1 MSLAINAKLIVKH
14 TFLEVVPC
22 PTPNDHRRSVSC
34 PVGRRNTVS
43 NSELDLPVYPGSSEC
58 RSCED
63 SSSDVSTRT
72 PLSVAS
78 TSCTA
83 DSARRN
89 SRFYSWADEIDAVAE
104 SDDDRV
110 AEKTTVMLR
119 NVPYNC
125 SRNSVVHMME
135 DAGFSGL
142 FDFIYLPID
151 FRSKSGFGYA
161 FINMV
166 SNDAALKLF
175 NHFNGFS
182 DWAMKSQ
189 KVAEVTWSEPSQG
202 LDVHVGR
209 YRNSPVM
216 HDAVPDEFKPAM
228 YKNGVRVPF
237 PAPSKAIRAPR
248 FRRR

>member
-1 MSLAINAKLIVKH
+1 MSLVFNAVLIVKH

-22 PTPNDHRRSVSC
+22 PTL
-34 PVGRRNTVS
+34 VGRRRTVS
-43 NSELDLPVYPGSSEC
+43 DSEFDLPDYPVSSEC
-58 RSCED
+58 KGCED
-63 SSSDVSTRT
+63 SSSDASTRT
-72 PLSVAS
+72 PVSVAS
-78 TSCTA
+78 TACTA
-83 DSARRN
+83 DSTRRTD
-89 SRFYSWADEIDAVAE
+89 RFDSWADECDAVAE
-104 SDDDRV
+104 SDDNRV
-110 AEKTTVMLR
+110 TEKTTVMLR

-125 SRNSVVHMME
+125 SRNSVVNMMDE
-135 DAGFSGL
+135 AGFSGL

-228 YKNGVRVPF
+228 YTNGVRVPF
-237 PAPSKAIRAPR
+237 PAPTKAIRAPR

>member
-1 MSLAINAKLIVKH
+1 MSLVLNSMIIVKH

-22 PTPNDHRRSVSC
+22 PTP
-34 PVGRRNTVS
+34 VGRRRTVS
-43 NSELDLPVYPGSSEC
+43 DSEIDLPVHPGSSEC
-58 RSCED
+58 KCCED

-72 PLSVAS
+72 PVSVS
-78 TSCTA
+78 SNCCTA
-83 DSARRN
+83 DSTTRTG
-89 SRFYSWADEIDAVAE
+89 RFYSWADESDAVAE

-110 AEKTTVMLR
+110 PEKTTVMLR

-125 SRNSVVHMME
+125 SRNSVVNMMDE
-135 DAGFSGL
+135 AGFSGL

-161 FINMV
+161 FINLV

-228 YKNGVRVPF
+228 YTNGVRVPF
-237 PAPSKAIRAPR
+237 PAPTKAIRAPR